1 MWQLTS
7 WRADAAGACACCTP
21 PAAALTLALSCLI
34 ETPCLP
40 RTPGVWAAALFLG
53 VFCSGIAFVVQT
65 VQQQYTTATHV
76 GLIFT
81 LEPVFS
87 AIVAFTLAGEVLR
100 PRGYLGA
107 ALMLLSLVL
116 MELEWPGKRNEA

>member
-1 MWQLTS
+1 
-7 WRADAAGACACCTP
+7 
-21 PAAALTLALSCLI
+21 
-34 ETPCLP
+34 
-40 RTPGVWAAALFLG
+40 
-53 VFCSGIAFVVQT
+53 
-65 VQQQYTTATHV
+65 V

-87 AIVAFTLAGEVLR
+87 AIVAFFIAHEVLL

-116 MELEWPGKRNEA
+116 MELHSAKKDV